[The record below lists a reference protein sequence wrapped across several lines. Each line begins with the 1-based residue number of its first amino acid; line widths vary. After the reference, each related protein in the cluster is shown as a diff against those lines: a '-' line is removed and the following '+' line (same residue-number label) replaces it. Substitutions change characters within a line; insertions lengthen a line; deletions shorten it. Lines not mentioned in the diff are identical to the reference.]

1 MTGRPPDGQGSFEGR
16 GEEGALELLTQRVQA
31 TRQEMKSQG
40 EFTMTAENTE
50 DDEIFCLNE
59 KRGMGEMVKR
69 VARRDKCWADG
80 SEEKL
85 KPRSR
90 QLGRFN

>member
-1 MTGRPPDGQGSFEGR
+1 
-16 GEEGALELLTQRVQA
+16 
-31 TRQEMKSQG
+31 MKSQG

-50 DDEIFCLNE
+50 DDEISCLSE

-69 VARRDKCWADG
+69 VCASRQESWADG